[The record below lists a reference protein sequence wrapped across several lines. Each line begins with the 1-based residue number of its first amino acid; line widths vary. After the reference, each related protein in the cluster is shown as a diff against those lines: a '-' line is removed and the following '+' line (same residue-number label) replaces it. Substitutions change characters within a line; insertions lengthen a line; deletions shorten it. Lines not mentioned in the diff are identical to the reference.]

1 MKKLIAILFASVL
14 FFSVPSMAEIGF
26 GVTVN
31 YSEIDTDGSETEL
44 TGDLEKTS
52 TSISEDVV
60 IPEVFVEVINDTGW
74 TLGLSYVPAREL
86 GSKKRTDTDGSHSAA
101 ENDDG
106 DYTAK
111 AEINN
116 LIMLYTDIPIG
127 PVYVK
132 LGVQRA
138 EILTQELLDDTT
150 QYEDA
155 HVNGYTVGL
164 GYRGS
169 LADGAAFYKAEVAYT
184 DFDEY
189 KDTSDSGTATVVA
202 ETDVTSARI
211 SLGFA
216 F

>member
-14 FFSVPSMAEIGF
+14 FFSAPAMAEIGF
-26 GVTVN
+26 GVTAN
-31 YSEIDTDGSETEL
+31 YSEVDTDGSETEL

-52 TSISEDVV
+52 ASVSEDVV
-60 IPEVFVEVINDTGW
+60 IPEVFVEVFNDAGW
-74 TLGLSYVPAREL
+74 ALGLSYIPAREL
-86 GSKKRTDTDGSHSAA
+86 GSKKRTDSDGSDAA

-116 LIMLYTDIPIG
+116 LVMLYTDIPIG

-132 LGVQRA
+132 LGLQRA